1 MHDSLQYFTRRSAEG
16 IVVPV
21 IQAMV
26 ACYEKYHRACF
37 LLPLLSLGSAV
48 FVGCHNDILYATLL
62 RVAELTVN
70 LMKNG
75 KPPYIHFCLSTIHSQ
90 DSLLQTPR
98 TQGTACCCSCECF
111 SSSINITCRLY
122 RPRSCSLHSQW
133 PYMRY
138 YSIRFPPFFILT
150 SPN

>member
-16 IVVPV
+16 IIVPV

-48 FVGCHNDILYATLL
+48 FVGSHNDILYAALL

-70 LMKNG
+70 WMKNG
-75 KPPYIHFCLSTIHSQ
+75 TPSYIRSCVVVCFGSLTRFPTADAANAGDSVLLFLRVFLQFYQYNLQALPPM
-90 DSLLQTPR
+90 LLQP
-98 TQGTACCCSCECF
+98 AF
-111 SSSINITCRLY
+111 AMAVHALLFY
-122 RPRSCSLHSQW
+122 KV
-133 PYMRY
+133 
-138 YSIRFPPFFILT
+138 FPLASF
-150 SPN
+150 